1 MCGRYTLK
9 ETNPEKFTR
18 KYGPFDGLE
27 KPRYN
32 RAPGQAHPVIID
44 RGNRYIWTS
53 MQWGSNRSQKN
64 PGGEFFPI
72 NARSETVTEKEIF
85 SDSIRQR
92 RCLIPADGWFE
103 WQQVESQKYPFYHQL
118 LKPDTFAIG
127 GIWLDTG
134 LDESFAFSILT
145 RSASPEILHIHH
157 RAPLIIPRELWASWM
172 QPDINEPELQEIM
185 KVKQPRI
192 NTFQVSSRVNSS
204 RNEGPELLLP
214 SSGKQALL
222 F

>member
-9 ETNPEKFTR
+9 ETNPEKFTG
-18 KYGPFDGLE
+18 KYGPFQGLE

-44 RGNRYIWTS
+44 RGNRHIWTS
-53 MQWGSNRSQKN
+53 MQWGISRYQKN
-64 PGGEFFPI
+64 PGKKFFPI
-72 NARSETVTEKEIF
+72 NARSETVTKKEIF
-85 SDSIRQR
+85 SDSILQR

-103 WQQVESQKYPFYHQL
+103 WQRVESQKYPFYHQL
-118 LKPDTFAIG
+118 LKPETFAIG
-127 GIWLDTG
+127 GIWVDTG
-134 LDESFAFSILT
+134 QDESFAFSVLT

-157 RAPLIIPRELWASWM
+157 RAPLIIPSELWTSWM
-172 QPDINEPELQEIM
+172 LHDMDESKLQEILQ
-185 KVKQPRI
+185 VKQPKI
-192 NTFQVSSRVNSS
+192 DTFQVSSKVNSS

-214 SSGKQALL
+214 TSEKQAFL